1 VINATECAVEI
12 QTVMASRNETVPEP
26 RRMRFRIGINLGD
39 VIHDETRIYGDG
51 INMAARLEGIA
62 EPGGICISRQV
73 FDQVSRALKA
83 DFQALGPR
91 TLKNIA
97 RPVDVF
103 AIAPADRGAGVTAPN
118 AVDLEQEIRFCT
130 APDGVQLAYSMIG
143 QGPPLM
149 KTGNWMTHLEFDF
162 ESPIWRRLYRELAKG
177 HTLVRYDA
185 RGNGLSDRT
194 VDEISFD
201 AFVRDLEAVVDAAA
215 LTRFAL
221 LGISQGCAVSIAYV
235 VRHPERVSHL
245 ILYGGYA
252 LGWKRRARSA
262 AQKEEDDALLTLMRV
277 GWGKE
282 NPAFRQLYTSQFIPG
297 GTKEQADWF
306 NELQRITVSADEAA
320 RIFEANGDTDVT
332 ALLPRVSV
340 PTFVLHS
347 REDAR
352 VPFEAGRRMAAGIRG
367 ARFVPLQGRNHL
379 FLESEPAFA
388 SSWNRPGPSWQPS
401 AAIGWFNS
409 SPRNN
414 RKSIVRGPSPWRAAR
429 SRAQDWK
436 SFARGDGLRR
446 VPSAFYDHSP
456 HCCRQVSAGRGCST
470 AVPRSWP
477 PRRPLPACSCCT
489 RTASR
494 SRTWSAAPD

>member
-1 VINATECAVEI
+1 MDDDASTSMKRRLAGILAADIAGYSRLMGEDEAATVRDLKGHQAAVLPLVGRYGGRIIDTAGDGILAEFPSVINATECAVEI

-51 INMAARLEGIA
+51 INVAARLEGIA

-73 FDQVSRALKA
+73 FDQVNRALKA

-91 TLKNIA
+91 TFKNIA

-103 AIAPADRGAGVTAPN
+103 AIAPVGRSAGPGVTAPN
-118 AVDLEQEIRFCT
+118 AVDLKQEIRFCT

-149 KTGNWMTHLEFDF
+149 KTGNWMTHLEFDL
-162 ESPIWRRLYRELAKG
+162 ESPIWRHLYRELAKD
-177 HTLVRYDA
+177 HTVVRYDA

-201 AFVRDLEAVVDAAA
+201 AFVRDQEAVVDAAA

-221 LGISQGCAVSIAYV
+221 LGISQGCAVSIAYA

-245 ILYGGYA
+245 ILYGGYT
-252 LGWKRRARSA
+252 LGRNKRARTA
-262 AQKEEDDALLTLMRV
+262 AQKDEDAAMLTLMRV
-277 GWGKE
+277 GWGQE
-282 NPAFRQLYTSQFIPG
+282 NPAFRQLYTSQLLPG

-306 NELQRITVSADEAA
+306 NDLQRMTVSSDVAT
-320 RIFEANGDTDVT
+320 RIYETNCETDVT
-332 ALLPRVSV
+332 ALLPQVSV
-340 PTFVLHS
+340 PTLVLH
-347 REDAR
+347 AR
-352 VPFEAGRRMAAGIRG
+352 DDTMVPFEAGRRMAAGISG

-388 SSWNRPGPSWQPS
+388 Q
-401 AAIGWFNS
+401 FLEQ
-409 SPRNN
+409 
-414 RKSIVRGPSPWRAAR
+414 VR
-429 SRAQDWK
+429 
-436 SFARGDGLRR
+436 
-446 VPSAFYDHSP
+446 AFL
-456 HCCRQVSAGRGCST
+456 VT
-470 AVPRSWP
+470 
-477 PRRPLPACSCCT
+477 
-489 RTASR
+489 
-494 SRTWSAAPD
+494 